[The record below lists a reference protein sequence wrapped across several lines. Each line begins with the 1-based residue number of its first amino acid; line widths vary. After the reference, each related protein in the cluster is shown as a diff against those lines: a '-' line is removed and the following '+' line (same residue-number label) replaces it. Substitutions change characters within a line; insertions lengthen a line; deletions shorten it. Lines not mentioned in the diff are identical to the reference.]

1 METTITSRHVVTSK
15 ELEDYIMN
23 RVNKL
28 DKYFKGIQRLHV
40 ILSTEGDQKQA
51 ELVMSLVRGKVQTAV
66 GKADTL
72 QGAIDAAHDKAE
84 VQLTRFKE
92 KIRDKR

>member
-1 METTITSRHVVTSK
+1 METSITSRHMAMSK
-15 ELEDYIMN
+15 ELEDYIMD
-23 RVNKL
+23 RVNRL
-28 DKYFKGIQRLHV
+28 TKYFNGVQRLRV
-40 ILSTEGDQKQA
+40 ILSAQGDEKQA
-51 ELVMSLVRGKVQTAV
+51 ELVMSLVRGKVQTAI
-66 GKADTL
+66 GRADTI